1 MDSVSSNKRIVGMW
15 PMSPRAVTLPAA
27 PDQPGVVTVQPKFSP
42 KDTALPLLGEPYVL
56 QLFRVILGTNPRT
69 MRIPT
74 QAFSIERRV
83 GVAFSEGNIYP
94 QHGFTQV
101 YMSI

>member
-1 MDSVSSNKRIVGMW
+1 MDNVSSNKRIVGMW

-27 PDQPGVVTVQPKFSP
+27 PDQPGDVTVHTNFSP
-42 KDTALPLLGEPYVL
+42 KVTAVPLLGELYVL
-56 QLFRVILGTNPRT
+56 QLFRVILGTNPGT

-74 QAFSIERRV
+74 QAFIIERRV
-83 GVAFSEGNIYP
+83 GVAFSEGNIDP